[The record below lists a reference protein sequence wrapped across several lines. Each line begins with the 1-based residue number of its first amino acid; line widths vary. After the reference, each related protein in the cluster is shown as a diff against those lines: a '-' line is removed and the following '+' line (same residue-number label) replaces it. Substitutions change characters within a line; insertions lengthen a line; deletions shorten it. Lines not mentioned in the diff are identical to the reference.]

1 MEKRRVVITGMGVVA
16 PNGIGVEDF
25 WDSLVHGR
33 SAIRKITQFD
43 ASSYPCQIAAEVPD
57 FEPTNYMDPKT
68 AKRLARFAQFSLA
81 ASKMAIEDSGI
92 DLNAIDPHSAGVI
105 IGTGMGG
112 SGYSETQH
120 LVFMEKGIRR
130 ISPFAAVMS
139 CTHSAAGIISCEL
152 GLKGLNTTIAAACNS
167 GLDAIFLAYNAIR
180 VGDAQIMLVGAG
192 EAPITPYIVGLFSA
206 CGILSKNNG
215 DDPNEAL
222 RPFDIHGGGIVLGEG
237 GAVLILEE
245 LQDALKRKA
254 KIYGEILG
262 YASGNENYS
271 IFKIDPSGDVAAMV
285 MKRAL
290 ENAHLKPEEIDYI
303 NAHGNGE
310 LEYDLNETFAIKKAL
325 GEVAYQIPVTSIK
338 PVTGQSF
345 SVTGILQMITCLQV
359 INTSIIPP
367 TINHL
372 NPRPNC
378 DLDYVPNH
386 FRKSEVN
393 NALMNAMGFGGSH
406 TVVIV
411 GKPNHPIM

>member
-1 MEKRRVVITGMGVVA
+1 
-16 PNGIGVEDF
+16 
-25 WDSLVHGR
+25 
-33 SAIRKITQFD
+33 
-43 ASSYPCQIAAEVPD
+43 
-57 FEPTNYMDPKT
+57 MDPKT

-120 LVFMEKGIRR
+120 VVFMEKGIRR
-130 ISPFAAVMS
+130 VSPFAAVMS

-180 VGDAQIMLVGAG
+180 FGDAQIMLVGAG

-222 RPFDIHGGGIVLGEG
+222 RPFDIHGSGIVLGEG
-237 GAVLILEE
+237 GALLLLEE
-245 LQDALKRKA
+245 LKDALKRKA

-310 LEYDLNETFAIKKAL
+310 LEYDLNETFAIKKAF
-325 GEVAYQIPVTSIK
+325 GEVAYRIPVTSIK
-338 PVTGQSF
+338 PITGQSF
-345 SVTGILQMITCLQV
+345 SVTGVLQMITCLQV
-359 INTSIIPP
+359 INTSLIPP

>member
-1 MEKRRVVITGMGVVA
+1 VITGVGVVA
-16 PNGIGVEDF
+16 PNGIGLDNF
-25 WDSLVHGR
+25 WDSLVRGR

-57 FEPTNYMDPKT
+57 FEPTNYMDSKT

-81 ASKMAIEDSGI
+81 ASRMAIEDSRI
-92 DLNAIDPHSAGVI
+92 DLNTVDPYGAGVI

-130 ISPFAAVMS
+130 VSPFAAVMS

-167 GLDAIFLAYNAIR
+167 GLDAIFTAYNAIR
-180 VGDAQIMLVGAG
+180 FGDAEIMLAGAG

-215 DDPNEAL
+215 DAPPNEAL
-222 RPFDIHGGGIVLGEG
+222 KPFDIRGGGIVLGEG
-237 GAVLILEE
+237 GAVLVLEE
-245 LQDALKRKA
+245 LQAALKRKA
-254 KIYGEILG
+254 NIYGEILG

-290 ENAHLKPEEIDYI
+290 ENAHLDPEEIHYI

-310 LEYDLNETFAIKKAL
+310 SEYDRNETTAIKKAFGKL
-325 GEVAYQIPVTSIK
+325 AYRIPVTSIK
-338 PVTGQSF
+338 PITGQSF
-345 SVTGILQMITCLQV
+345 SVTGVLQMITCLQV
-359 INTSIIPP
+359 MKTSIVPP
-367 TINHL
+367 TINHKD
-372 NPRPNC
+372 PRPDC

-386 FRKSEVN
+386 FRKSEVD

>member
-16 PNGIGVEDF
+16 PNGIGVENF

-43 ASSYPCQIAAEVPD
+43 ASSYSCQIAAEVPD

-81 ASKMAIEDSGI
+81 ASKMAIEDSRI
-92 DLNAIDPHSAGVI
+92 DLKAIDPYSAGVI

-120 LVFMEKGIRR
+120 VIFMEKGIRR

-167 GLDAIFLAYNAIR
+167 GLDAIFMAYNAIR
-180 VGDAQIMLVGAG
+180 FGDAQIMLAGAG
-192 EAPITPYIVGLFSA
+192 EAPIAPYIVGLFSA

-215 DDPNEAL
+215 DDPKGAL

-271 IFKIDPSGDVAAMV
+271 IFKIDPRGDVAAMV
-285 MKRAL
+285 IKRAL
-290 ENAHLKPEEIDYI
+290 ENAHLRPEEIDYI

-325 GEVAYQIPVTSIK
+325 GKVAYRIPVTSIK
-338 PVTGQSF
+338 PITGQSF
-345 SVTGILQMITCLQV
+345 SVTGVLQMITCLQV
-359 INTSIIPP
+359 INTSVIPP
-367 TINHL
+367 TINHI

-386 FRKSEVN
+386 FRKAEVN

-411 GKPNHPIM
+411 GKPNHPIL